1 MKEFEILKILEQDGR
16 TSAEK
21 IARMIDLPREEVE
34 EKIKE
39 LEENGAIIKYK
50 AIIDWE
56 KAGVDEVVYAFI
68 DVKVAPQ
75 RDVGFDKVAK
85 RIYQFPE
92 VHALYLLS
100 GAYDLQVVVRGK
112 GMKEVAYFVAEK
124 LATLEE
130 VQSTATH
137 FVLKRYKIDGVIVE
151 PQGKDKRL
159 AVTL

>member
-1 MKEFEILKILEQDGR
+1 MKELEILRILEQDSR
-16 TSAEK
+16 IPPEK
-21 IARMIDLPREEVE
+21 IATMVDLSKEEVE

-39 LEENGAIIKYK
+39 LEDKGVIIKYK
-50 AIIDWE
+50 AIVDWE
-56 KAGVDEVVYAFI
+56 KASIDEIVYAFI

-75 RDVGFDKVAK
+75 RDIGFDRVAR

-100 GAYDLQVVVRGK
+100 GAYDLEVIVEGK

-124 LATLEE
+124 LATLEG

-137 FVLKRYKIDGVIVE
+137 FVLKRYKVDGVVVE
-151 PQGKDKRL
+151 PAEKDRRL
-159 AVTL
+159 TLTL